1 MTEKIICAGFG
12 GQGIMAMGKVLAL
25 SAMREGKYVS
35 WLPAYG
41 AEVRGGTAY
50 CMVVISDEKIASPC
64 IEKADTLIIMNEP
77 SLKRFKNCIQ
87 NNGLLVVNSSMADCK
102 ATSRRL
108 KVINVPLTEIAS
120 KLGFD
125 KVANTVAIG
134 VYLAL
139 KKMISLK
146 TMERS
151 IEELLKHREKLIAV
165 NKRALE
171 EGFFW
176 AQKQASSHGPQLLP

>member
-1 MTEKIICAGFG
+1 
-12 GQGIMAMGKVLAL
+12 
-25 SAMREGKYVS
+25 
-35 WLPAYG
+35 
-41 AEVRGGTAY
+41 
-50 CMVVISDEKIASPC
+50 
-64 IEKADTLIIMNEP
+64 
-77 SLKRFKNCIQ
+77 
-87 NNGLLVVNSSMADCK
+87 MADCK